1 MKDELED
8 RSEKME
14 NEIKD
19 MILKHKKESAKDI
32 IYDFGKEDFEEEA
45 FDNRYIIT
53 EQNKVDFIK
62 YIEQWVR
69 GSFEYT
75 FMIDILKT
83 VLDVKSCAFF
93 KGYSLDNKMK
103 LQFHH
108 HPFTLFDY
116 TEAVVNKQLDNCEA
130 DEPYV
135 LENEVA
141 VEVALLH
148 YRLAVGLVPLDP
160 TSHQQVH
167 DGFLD
172 IHPDLVIGEYEKFFK
187 EYEKYIPE
195 PTKQKYTEWLTKNTG
210 SEVEYPENFKYK
222 PTIINAYNKFAI
234 TTDKVDKL
242 LLQDKLDKVNNED
255 INKLLL
261 EENKK

>member
-1 MKDELED
+1 MDNIDE
-8 RSEKME
+8 RTEKIE

-19 MILKHKKESAKDI
+19 LVLGKKDTKELVYTFK
-32 IYDFGKEDFEEEA
+32 KEDFEDEA
-45 FDNRYIIT
+45 FDPRYIIT
-53 EQNKVDFIK
+53 EQNKVEFIK

-69 GSFEYT
+69 SSFEYS
-75 FMIDILKT
+75 FIIDMIKT
-83 VLDVKSCAFF
+83 VLDVRSCAYF

-116 TEAVVNKQLDNCEA
+116 TEAVVNEQLDECEA

-135 LENEVA
+135 LEQEVA

-167 DGFLD
+167 DGKLD
-172 IHPDLVIGEYEKFFK
+172 IHPDLVIGEYEKFYK

-195 PTKQKYTEWLTKNTG
+195 KTKQKYTEWLVSYTG
-210 SEVEYPENFKYK
+210 SPIEYPDNFKYK
-222 PTIINAYNKFAI
+222 PTIIDAPNKYLV
-234 TTDKVDKL
+234 TTEKIDQL
-242 LLQDKLDKVNNED
+242 LLQDRLDHVNNED

-261 EENKK
+261 GDK